1 VDNHAELRIVCV
13 SPRVTNNTTTQHNTS
28 MQILKIVSKRKAH
41 QMLIESLF
49 NTGGTLTK
57 IKLCSAKYKAGAFP
71 VGREIEVGSHVKAV
85 WSESRSDSHGKYSVL
100 YCLY

>member
-1 VDNHAELRIVCV
+1 MGWLLISNKTKH
-13 SPRVTNNTTTQHNTS
+13 NTTTQHNTS
-28 MQILKIVSKRKAH
+28 MQTLKVTSKRKADR
-41 QMLIESLF
+41 MLIESLF

-57 IKLCSAKYKAGAFP
+57 IKLSGGKYKAGAFP
-71 VGREIEVGSHVKAV
+71 IGREIEVGSHVKAV